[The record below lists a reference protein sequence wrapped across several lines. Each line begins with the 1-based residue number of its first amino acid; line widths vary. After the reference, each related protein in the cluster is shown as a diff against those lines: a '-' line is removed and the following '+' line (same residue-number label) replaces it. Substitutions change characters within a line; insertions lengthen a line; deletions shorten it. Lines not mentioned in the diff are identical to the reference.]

1 MDGVGSPSSELKVF
15 SITAVS
21 QSTNQIVELLSS
33 PIYIG
38 SSFIPQN
45 TEAQKNYYY
54 NRAVV
59 YFPEINTSEIT
70 VNLEQSTYSD
80 IKLQHMYWKPHFN
93 TGFASSLNTQS
104 RFDPASL
111 ISLGFKEVQYNYSD
125 LVPNILRPNQL
136 KDQSSLAVKKINV
149 THKDHLRANRYLVSF
164 KRTNA
169 ALTPPAVQK
178 YYYTNPTTNSQS
190 LVQQQEIAAESDMD
204 LAFQYESLESAEIAK
219 KYIETRI
226 SSADP
231 LYKWNSTNFQDLV
244 IETIKTELSLRSQTV
259 SISLQRAFEIYSA
272 KRFSIGIRS
281 IDINYNIYSQK
292 AQIISK
298 PFIFGYDVR
307 NLTISADTS
316 LGLEGGNSNVSYIK
330 YSISLDD
337 AKKWIQISP
346 IENPFN
352 GVPEILSFN
361 ENVESFGQ
369 IKGVSYFNYP
379 NIPVSTKSIRI
390 KIEIEKPKYENT
402 TPIIHSYQIAGRV
415 EQL

>member
-1 MDGVGSPSSELKVF
+1 MDGVESPSSELKVS

-21 QSTNQIVELLSS
+21 ALTNQIVELLTS

-38 SSFIPQN
+38 SSFVPQN
-45 TEAQKNYYY
+45 AEAQKNYYY
-54 NRAVV
+54 NQAVV

-70 VNLEQSTYSD
+70 VNLEQSIYSD
-80 IKLQHMYWKPHFN
+80 IKLQHMYWKPHSN
-93 TGFASSLNTQS
+93 TGFASSLNTQN

-111 ISLGFKEVQYNYSD
+111 TSLGFQEVQYNYSD
-125 LVPNILRPNQL
+125 LVPNILRPNQF
-136 KDQSSLAVKKINV
+136 KDQSSLIAKKINV
-149 THKDHLRANRYLVSF
+149 TYKDNLQATRYLVSF
-164 KRTNA
+164 KRINGS
-169 ALTPPAVQK
+169 LTPPAVQK
-178 YYYTNPTTNSQS
+178 YYYTNPTTGFQS
-190 LVQQQEIAAESDMD
+190 FVKQQEMAAGLDID
-204 LAFQYESLESAEIAK
+204 LAFQYESLESAENAK
-219 KYIETRI
+219 KYIETKI
-226 SSADP
+226 SSSEWSSA
-231 LYKWNSTNFQDLV
+231 NFQDLI
-244 IETIKTELSLRSQTV
+244 IETIKKDLSPKSQTA

-281 IDINYNIYSQK
+281 IDINYNVYSQK

-298 PFIFGYDVR
+298 PFIFGYDVK
-307 NLTISADTS
+307 NLNISADTS
-316 LGLEGGNSNVSYIK
+316 LSLESGNSNVSYIK
-330 YSISLDD
+330 YYISLDD

-379 NIPVSTKSIRI
+379 NIPVSTKSVRI

-402 TPIIHSYQIAGRV
+402 TPIIYSYQIAGRV
-415 EQL
+415 EQI